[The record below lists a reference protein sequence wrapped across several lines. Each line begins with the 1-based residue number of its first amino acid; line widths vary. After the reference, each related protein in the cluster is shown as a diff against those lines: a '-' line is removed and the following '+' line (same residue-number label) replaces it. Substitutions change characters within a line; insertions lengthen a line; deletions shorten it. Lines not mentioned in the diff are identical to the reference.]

1 MVRLPTLVVHCRPCD
16 NTASA
21 ALMKGWISSIFMDL
35 RSRSCCVGDRP
46 IFAQHVLDD
55 FVEHFRL
62 HWFLHEM
69 SSAPLQRCHDVL
81 LVSDG
86 GNHHDA
92 SFRMLL
98 NDSFGSLDSFHL
110 RH

>member
-1 MVRLPTLVVHCRPCD
+1 MVRLPTLVVPCKPCD

-35 RSRSCCVGDRP
+35 NSRSGGVGNSSV
-46 IFAQHVLDD
+46 FTQHVLDD

-62 HWFLHEM
+62 HRLLHEM
-69 SSAPLQRCHDVL
+69 ASAPLQRGHDVL
-81 LVSDG
+81 LVSHR

-92 SFRMLL
+92 RFGMLL
-98 NDSFGSLDSFHL
+98 HDPFGS
-110 RH
+110 